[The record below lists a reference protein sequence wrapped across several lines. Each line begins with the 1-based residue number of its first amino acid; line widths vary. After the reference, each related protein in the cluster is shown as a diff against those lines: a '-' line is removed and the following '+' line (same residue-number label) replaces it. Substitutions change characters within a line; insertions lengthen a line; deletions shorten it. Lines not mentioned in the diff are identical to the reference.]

1 VLNIILNFLSFY
13 MTEINKK
20 QYIFDNIDYIEN
32 HNKIINFL
40 IFHNI
45 KHTVN
50 NNGYFVN
57 ISIIDDNL
65 IDKLY
70 DLIIDLNENMNDSQ
84 EQQIYETIK
93 IINEND
99 GKKKLTEIKNKDI
112 RLSNFS
118 NDDKELI
125 IKSKNYKFE

>member
-1 VLNIILNFLSFY
+1 

-32 HNKIINFL
+32 HNKIVNFL
-40 IFHNI
+40 IFHDI

-70 DLIIDLNENMNDSQ
+70 DLIIDLTENMNDSQ

-99 GKKKLTEIKNKDI
+99 SKKKLTEIKNKDI
-112 RLSNFS
+112 RLSTFS

>member
-1 VLNIILNFLSFY
+1 

-20 QYIFDNIDYIEN
+20 QYIFDNIDYIDN
-32 HNKIINFL
+32 NKKIVNFL
-40 IFHNI
+40 MFHNI

-65 IDKLY
+65 INKLY

-112 RLSNFS
+112 RLSTFS

-125 IKSKNYKFE
+125 IKSKNYKIE